1 MIYRVFDATKEN
13 SITTDFVQ
21 ICEKYLKS
29 LDIELSF
36 SDKEQMGNWQFKNL
50 VKEKVKLAAFSYLI
64 EQQKKQSKILHIQ
77 YKSLELQEYLLEG
90 NKNINVSKF
99 IFKARSQTLD
109 IKTQKK
115 WKYDDKACVGCNVRE
130 ETGEEILNCWYFGKD
145 EQTKPIT
152 YDMFYGAI
160 SDMIMVANVMMKK
173 LKVRENILDNG

>member
-1 MIYRVFDATKEN
+1 M
-13 SITTDFVQ
+13 
-21 ICEKYLKS
+21 
-29 LDIELSF
+29 
-36 SDKEQMGNWQFKNL
+36 
-50 VKEKVKLAAFSYLI
+50 I